1 MSSLLT
7 IAAATAP
14 DEMEVATR
22 WLAVWTRSQCEQ
34 KVELGLR
41 RKRLEVFLPRVRM
54 PSARRDRRV
63 VLERPLFP
71 GYLFVRLPHAPEG
84 YLRVA
89 NTDGVVRIL
98 GESWESLHSI
108 ADDRVEAV
116 RRMVT
121 AVGGARAIPWMQVG
135 TRARIVAGPLVGL
148 EGLVEK
154 RLAGRATFVVSIDI
168 LQRSVAVEV
177 SADDLAPA

>member
-1 MSSLLT
+1 MTRPLT
-7 IAAATAP
+7 TAVP
-14 DEMEVATR
+14 AGADVDAR

-41 RKRLEVFLPRVRM
+41 RKRFEVFLPRVRM

-71 GYLFVRLPHAPEG
+71 GYLFVRLPHAAEC

-98 GESWESLHSI
+98 GEGWESLHRI
-108 ADDRVEAV
+108 ADDDVEAV

-121 AVGGARAIPWMQVG
+121 AGDGARAIPWMRIGDRDGRLRRVLLAS
-135 TRARIVAGPLVGL
+135 TMPRRARAAS
-148 EGLVEK
+148 
-154 RLAGRATFVVSIDI
+154 RN
-168 LQRSVAVEV
+168 
-177 SADDLAPA
+177 

>member
-1 MSSLLT
+1 VNCTSPAG
-7 IAAATAP
+7 IDANA
-14 DEMEVATR
+14 R

-41 RKRLEVFLPRVRM
+41 RKRFEVFLPRVRM

-71 GYLFVRLPHAPEG
+71 GYLFVRLPHAAEC

-98 GESWESLHSI
+98 GESWESLHRI
-108 ADDRVEAV
+108 ADADVEAV

-121 AVGGARAIPWMQVG
+121 AGEGARAIPWMRIG
-135 TRARIVAGPLVGL
+135 DRARIVAGPLIGL
-148 EGLVEK
+148 EGLVQK
-154 RLAGRATFVVSIDI
+154 RLAGRTTFVVSIDI